1 MQIREASA
9 YDAATV
15 AALVAASN
23 RDVAE
28 RFGLTADNCPKHPS
42 QCTES
47 WVRADLARG
56 ERYFIAGDGPL
67 PIGCVAYERAR
78 PDLAYLNR
86 LSVLPA
92 WRRQGV
98 GERLLRHV
106 VDLARADAV
115 ATISIGVIGEHRE
128 LQHWYRKLG
137 FIDGEIRSYAHLPFA
152 VLYMSCPLVAPTP
165 HAAPATGAGAP
176 HSHGD

>member
-9 YDAATV
+9 HDAATV

-23 RDVAE
+23 KDVAE
-28 RFGLTADNCPKHPS
+28 RFGLTVDNCPKHTS

-56 ERYFIAGDGPL
+56 ERYFVACDGPL
-67 PIGCVAYERAR
+67 PIACVAYERAR
-78 PDLAYLNR
+78 VDLAYLNR
-86 LSVLPA
+86 LSVLPG

-98 GERLLRHV
+98 GERLVRYV
-106 VDLARADAV
+106 IDLARADAV

-128 LQHWYRKLG
+128 LQRWYRKLG
-137 FIDGEIRSYAHLPFA
+137 FIDGEVRSYDHLPFA
-152 VLYMSCPLVAPTP
+152 VLYMSYPLVAPTP
-165 HAAPATGAGAP
+165 HTAPLAGSDAP

>member
-1 MQIREASA
+1 MLIREASPS
-9 YDAATV
+9 DAG
-15 AALVAASN
+15 LVANLVAESN

-56 ERYFIAGDGPL
+56 ERYFIAGDGPQ
-67 PIGCVAYERAR
+67 PIGCVAYEQARA
-78 PDLAYLNR
+78 DLAYLNR
-86 LSVLPA
+86 LSVLPG

-98 GERLLRHV
+98 GERLVRHV
-106 VDLARADAV
+106 IDRARADAV
-115 ATISIGVIGEHRE
+115 AAVSLGVIGEHLE
-128 LQHWYRKLG
+128 LQRWYRKLG
-137 FIDGEIRSYAHLPFA
+137 FIDGETRTYAHLPFA
-152 VLYMSCPLVAPTP
+152 VKYMSYPL
-165 HAAPATGAGAP
+165 AAPATHATAIIGSDAP

>member
-1 MQIREASA
+1 MRFREAETH
-9 YDAATV
+9 DAD
-15 AALVAASN
+15 ALARLIAEAN

-28 RFGLTADNCPKHPS
+28 RFGLTADNCPKHTS

-56 ERYFIAGDGPL
+56 ERYFIACDGPL
-67 PIGCVAYERAR
+67 PIGCVAYERATA
-78 PDLAYLNR
+78 DLAYLNR

-98 GERLLRHV
+98 GERLVRHV
-106 VDLARADAV
+106 IDLARADAV
-115 ATISIGVIGEHRE
+115 ATISIGVIGDHGE
-128 LQHWYRKLG
+128 LQRWYRKLG
-137 FIDGEIRSYAHLPFA
+137 FIDGEIRTYSHLPFA
-152 VLYMSCPLVAPTP
+152 VRYMSYPLVAPTP
-165 HAAPATGAGAP
+165 HAVPAVGAGAP